1 MNELQVFNFQEN
13 QVRTQNRNNEI
24 WFCLK
29 DVCSILEIK
38 NSRDVISRL
47 NPNGVGSTDIGVQT
61 GFKKDG
67 TPAIQKV
74 KMTFINESNLYKVIF
89 QSRKPQAEQFTEW
102 VTSEVLPKLR
112 RNGYYSI
119 AESRPI
125 EDSNERLAR
134 IISKCTMVEQV
145 ELIRDLYSIPTKS
158 PQPLKSRKMCSDS
171 EMNKYIMSA
180 KMSEGDDMKEVYQ
193 QYVEHCQALDMTP
206 RTRQAFV
213 YRVKDL
219 RKLTTITECIHGK
232 SHRILIA
239 FR

>member
-13 QVRTQNRNNEI
+13 QVRTQNRNNEV

-29 DVCSILEIK
+29 DVCSILELS
-38 NSRDVISRL
+38 NSRKVVERL
-47 NPNGVGSTDIGVQT
+47 NEKGVTTSDTLTKGGMQ
-61 GFKKDG
+61 
-67 TPAIQKV
+67 

-89 QSRKPQAEQFTEW
+89 QSRKPQSEQFTEW

-119 AESRPI
+119 TESRPI